1 MLLKQGYYEYQYL
14 FVPTNSLKGDVS
26 IIEGSHIATENEY
39 NVRVYYRKPSDLH
52 DTLIGLEY
60 GNSRK

>member
-1 MLLKQGYYEYQYL
+1 M
-14 FVPTNSLKGDVS
+14 S